1 MYETGVWPPEIDRV
15 SERMLLPGVG
25 RGVCIHTV
33 MGKGWPQQVAE
44 LRVQPHTDTGES
56 RFGSPR
62 VSQEDIFTPAVLAA
76 DPAEVSE
83 S

>member
-1 MYETGVWPPEIDRV
+1 MYETGVWLPEIDRV
-15 SERMLLPGVG
+15 SERMLLPGFG

-33 MGKGWPQQVAE
+33 MGKGWPEQVAE

-62 VSQEDIFTPAVLAA
+62 VSQEDNFTQL
-76 DPAEVSE
+76 S
-83 S
+83 